1 MLHHR
6 NPVGFL
12 RRLAANPSSME
23 VASQKNLMH
32 LTDPLQPVL
41 SEHTNQQKESGNM
54 VTSPKEIAGTT
65 YFHRIDAQDRIVE
78 VSDNWDAFARANS
91 APDTCMSSNV
101 LGTKLWGHIHDLE
114 TRYIYEILL
123 AKIRNTGKSVSVPIR
138 CDSPESVRHIEIRM
152 EPLDGGS
159 VAFACR
165 IVALKPRACVDL
177 ISASVPRSDRLVRI
191 CSFCKQID
199 LGTDRW
205 AEIETAVGQLGL
217 FKEPV
222 LPALTHTICPAC
234 MAIRYGDEDD

>member
-1 MLHHR
+1 
-6 NPVGFL
+6 
-12 RRLAANPSSME
+12 
-23 VASQKNLMH
+23 
-32 LTDPLQPVL
+32 
-41 SEHTNQQKESGNM
+41 M

-78 VSDNWDAFARANS
+78 ISDNWDAFARANS

-159 VAFACR
+159 VAFA
-165 IVALKPRACVDL
+165 
-177 ISASVPRSDRLVRI
+177 RSDRLVRI